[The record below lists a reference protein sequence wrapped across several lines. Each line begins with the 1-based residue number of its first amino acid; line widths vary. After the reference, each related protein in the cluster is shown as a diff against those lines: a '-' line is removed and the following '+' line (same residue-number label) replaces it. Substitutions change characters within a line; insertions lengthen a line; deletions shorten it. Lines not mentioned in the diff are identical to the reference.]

1 MHPHINMEDKN
12 DPVRKSIDDLLAE
25 DQQSNSTPALSGN
38 GLPAFQVTDPLDYD
52 GEKDIAQNKAKKLMN
67 SLLKFYLSQELI
79 QKNEYITLKAKIDV
93 MTMSNLM
100 FQMRTAEHAIVTLL
114 RSIDAGEASPRM
126 FEVLGGLQKTMLD
139 IMKHQTLHMM
149 AAEENMKKLKRDI
162 DIYGDSIDITPK
174 DSKPQIATVN
184 RGTRNL
190 MRDIQSEI
198 NGEEIE
204 ETDFD
209 SENQEEM

>member
-1 MHPHINMEDKN
+1 MEDKN
-12 DPVRKSIDDLLAE
+12 DSVRKSIDDLLAE
-25 DQQSNSTPALSGN
+25 DQQSNSLSTSSG
-38 GLPAFQVTDPLDYD
+38 GSLPAFQVTDPLDYD
-52 GEKDIAQNKAKKLMN
+52 GEKDISQNKAKKLMN

-174 DSKPQIATVN
+174 DTKPQIASVN

-209 SENQEEM
+209 SQNQEDM

>member
-1 MHPHINMEDKN
+1 MEDKK
-12 DPVRKSIDDLLAE
+12 DSVRKSIDDLLAE
-25 DQQSNSTPALSGN
+25 DQQTNSLSNTSGG

-174 DSKPQIATVN
+174 DVKPQIASVS

-198 NGEEIE
+198 NGEEVE

-209 SENQEEM
+209 SENQEDM

>member
-1 MHPHINMEDKN
+1 MEDKN

-25 DQQSNSTPALSGN
+25 DQQSNSTPVLSGG

-209 SENQEEM
+209 SENQDEL

>member
-1 MHPHINMEDKN
+1 MEEN
-12 DPVRKSIDDLLAE
+12 NEQNPIRRSIDDLLN
-25 DQQSNSTPALSGN
+25 DSNLPAAQTGG
-38 GLPAFQVTDPLDYD
+38 GLPAFNDHEPMDYD
-52 GEKDIAQNKAKKLMN
+52 QTKIQATDGAKKLMN

-79 QKNEYITLKAKIDV
+79 QKNEYVQLKAKIDV
-93 MTMSNLM
+93 MTLANLIN
-100 FQMRTAEHAIVTLL
+100 QMQIAEHAITTLM
-114 RSIDAGEASPRM
+114 RTIDSGEFTPRM

-162 DIYGDSIDITPK
+162 DIYADTKAIDITDVK
-174 DSKPQIATVN
+174 SSGTVN

-190 MRDIQSEI
+190 MKEIQSELG
-198 NGEEIE
+198 NGEEQTD

-209 SENQEEM
+209 SDEQTGL

>member
-1 MHPHINMEDKN
+1 VHPQITMEDKN

-25 DQQSNSTPALSGN
+25 DQQSNSTPALSGG

-52 GEKDIAQNKAKKLMN
+52 GEKDIAQTKAKKLMN

-174 DSKPQIATVN
+174 DTKPQIATVN

-209 SENQEEM
+209 SENQDEL

>member
-1 MHPHINMEDKN
+1 MEENNN
-12 DPVRKSIDDLLAE
+12 DQNPIRRSIDDLLNDDAMNT
-25 DQQSNSTPALSGN
+25 SALPSFRDDHEQMN
-38 GLPAFQVTDPLDYD
+38 YPEVKSKANDS
-52 GEKDIAQNKAKKLMN
+52 AKKLMN
-67 SLLKFYLSQELI
+67 SLLKFYLSEDLI
-79 QKNEYITLKAKIDV
+79 QKSEYVQLKAKIDM
-93 MTMSNLM
+93 MTLANLIN
-100 FQMRTAEHAIVTLL
+100 QMEIAEHAITTLM
-114 RSIDAGEASPRM
+114 RTIDAGEFTPRM

-174 DSKPQIATVN
+174 DVKPQIASVN

-198 NGEEIE
+198 NGEEVE

-209 SENQEEM
+209 SENQEDM

>member
-1 MHPHINMEDKN
+1 MEDKN

-25 DQQSNSTPALSGN
+25 DQQSNSTPALSGG

-52 GEKDIAQNKAKKLMN
+52 GEKDIAQSKAKKLMN

-174 DSKPQIATVN
+174 DTKPQIATVN

>member
-1 MHPHINMEDKN
+1 MEEN
-12 DPVRKSIDDLLAE
+12 NEENPIRRSIDDLLNDESLPAI
-25 DQQSNSTPALSGN
+25 QNS
-38 GLPAFQVTDPLDYD
+38 GLPSFNDHEPMDYD
-52 GEKDIAQNKAKKLMN
+52 EAKGNATNNAKKLMN

-79 QKNEYITLKAKIDV
+79 EKNEYVQLKAKIDV
-93 MTMSNLM
+93 MTLANLIN
-100 FQMRTAEHAIVTLL
+100 QMQIAEHAITTLM
-114 RSIDAGEASPRM
+114 RTIDSGEFTPRM

-162 DIYGDSIDITPK
+162 DIYTETKAIDVTDVK
-174 DSKPQIATVN
+174 SVSVN

-190 MRDIQSEI
+190 MREIQSELG
-198 NGEEIE
+198 NEEEKE

-209 SENQEEM
+209 SDEQENL

>member
-1 MHPHINMEDKN
+1 MEENKE
-12 DPVRKSIDDLLAE
+12 PKKESIRRSIDDLLSE
-25 DQQSNSTPALSGN
+25 DNQSSLPAPTGN
-38 GLPAFQVTDPLDYD
+38 HLPAFQVTDPLDYD
-52 GEKDIAQNKAKKLMN
+52 GEKDIAQTKAKKLMN
-67 SLLKFYLSQELI
+67 SLLKFYLSEDI
-79 QKNEYITLKAKIDV
+79 IKKNEYITLKAKVDV
-93 MTMSNLM
+93 MTMSNLL

-162 DIYGDSIDITPK
+162 DIYGETIDVTPK
-174 DSKPQIATVN
+174 ETKISNGTVN

-190 MRDIQSEI
+190 MKDIQAELH
-198 NGEEIE
+198 GEEEIE

-209 SENQEEM
+209 SDNQEDL